1 MTTLHKRGRRA
12 LGAIG
17 LLLLAACGGG
27 GGGDGSAPAAE
38 TPVVLGQ
45 PGPGDPDNWLP
56 LGVAH
61 RWVFRGR
68 SSGVLGERAYT
79 NHVEVTNVG
88 SVNGTPTLRLR
99 ENNYGGD
106 GLASVVD
113 IVNDNNGIA
122 VLAIDGVASDPLVP
136 YWELRYPLAAG
147 SRFVQR
153 DRSSVDYGSDLD
165 GDGRNET
172 AALRSEV
179 TVAGIEPITVPVGS
193 FASALRVNRSSTFT
207 VRLSRDG
214 RTVTGTESASAW
226 FVRNVGWVRRTQ
238 SATANGLT
246 TSVDE
251 VLEAYFNSGGNGGT
265 LPVSG
270 PIASGTLPASGVA
283 THVWS
288 AQPLGPYTV
297 TMSAL
302 SADAELVVPA
312 APQCTR
318 GSGPQP
324 GTAPEDCSFSHDGL
338 GPLLAQVRGTPGATY
353 VLALAPTVVFPAPA
367 DESRLVVVSTPA
379 FGQVGPRGTSTYQTN
394 GLPTTGRYS
403 ITISG
408 LDADADLLVYN
419 DATYSTPVC
428 GLVAT
433 GDLGTLPEEC
443 VVDVALGNLYYR
455 VRAGELNT
463 TGASYQVIVQPVP

>member
-1 MTTLHKRGRRA
+1 MFKRGRLA
-12 LGAIG
+12 VVTTGFV
-17 LLLLAACGGG
+17 LLAACGGG
-27 GGGDGSAPAAE
+27 GGGGSTPAAE

-68 SSGVLGERAYT
+68 SSGVGGDRDYT

-88 SVNGTPTLRLR
+88 SVGGNSTLRLR
-99 ENNYGGD
+99 ENNYGGE
-106 GLASVVD
+106 GVASVVD

-122 VLAIDGVASDPLVP
+122 VLAIDDDASTALVP

-153 DRSSVDYGSDLD
+153 ERSNVDHGSDLD
-165 GDGRNET
+165 GDGRHES

-179 TVAGIEPITVPVGS
+179 TVAGTEAVTVPLGS

-207 VRLSRDG
+207 IRLSRDG
-214 RTVTGTESASAW
+214 STITGTESASAW
-226 FVRNVGWVRRTQ
+226 YVRNVGWVRRTQ
-238 SATANGLT
+238 TASANGLT
-246 TSVDE
+246 TTIDE
-251 VLEAYFNSGGNGGT
+251 VLEAYFNGGGNGGT

-270 PIASGTLPASGVA
+270 PIASGTLPASGVV

-312 APQCTR
+312 APSCTR

-353 VLALAPTVVFPAPA
+353 VLALAPAVLFPAPA
-367 DESRLVVVSTPA
+367 DESALVVVSTPA

-408 LDADADLLVYN
+408 LDADADLTVYS
-419 DATYSTPVC
+419 DSTYSMPIC
-428 GLVAT
+428 GLTAV
-433 GDLGTLPEEC
+433 GDIGTLPEEC
-443 VVDVALGNLYYR
+443 VVDVAFGNLYYR

-463 TGASYQVIVQPVP
+463 SGASYQVIVQPVP

>member
-1 MTTLHKRGRRA
+1 MFKRGRLA
-12 LGAIG
+12 LVATG
-17 LLLLAACGGG
+17 LVLLAACGGG
-27 GGGDGSAPAAE
+27 GGGTTPPAGE

-68 SSGVLGERAYT
+68 SSGFGGERAYT
-79 NHVEVTNVG
+79 NYVEVSNVG
-88 SVNGTPTLRLR
+88 SVGGTSTLRLR
-99 ENNYGGD
+99 ENNYGGE

-122 VLAIDGVASDPLVP
+122 VLAIDDGSALSDALVP

-153 DRSSVDYGSDLD
+153 ERSNVDYGSDLD
-165 GDGRNET
+165 GDGRNESAT
-172 AALRSEV
+172 LRSEV
-179 TVAGIEPITVPVGS
+179 AVAGTEAVTVPLGS
-193 FASALRVNRSSTFT
+193 FASALRVDRSSTFT
-207 VRLSRDG
+207 IRLSRDG
-214 RTVTGTESASAW
+214 STITGTESASVW

-238 SATANGLT
+238 SASANGLT
-246 TSVDE
+246 TTIDE

-270 PIASGTLPASGVA
+270 PIASGTLPASGVV

-302 SADAELVVPA
+302 SDGAELVVPA
-312 APQCTR
+312 APTCTR

-324 GTAPEDCSFSHDGL
+324 GTAPEDCSFAHDGL

-353 VLALAPTVVFPAPA
+353 VLALAPAVQFPAPA
-367 DESRLVVVSTPA
+367 DETALVVVSTPA

-403 ITISG
+403 ITISS
-408 LDADADLLVYN
+408 LDADADLMVYS
-419 DATYSTPVC
+419 DATYSTPIC
-428 GLVAT
+428 GLSGV

-443 VVDVALGNLYYR
+443 VVDVAFGNLYYR

-463 TGASYQVIVQPVP
+463 TGASFHVIVQPVP